1 LFAERAVESRDVIVG
16 RAEVVVSSNIVQS
29 GVVKRLDC
37 VNRAIFISGEQGN
50 ATNE

>member
-1 LFAERAVESRDVIVG
+1 MERAVESRDVIVG
-16 RAEVVVSSNIVQS
+16 RAEVVVSNNIVQS

-37 VNRAIFISGEQGN
+37 VNRVILISSEQEY